1 VRYGEIETQECDRK
15 SLAHAGETNRHQ
27 QDFLPGRRVWPLSR
41 MRILMTVQDH
51 GLVPGQVSP
60 EQFDLLLAGTSI
72 RGVGV
77 IAALRDH
84 LVEGLSPK
92 QAWEK
97 HTVNPSQF
105 SLRLDAI
112 RAESA
117 RVSKLC
123 KFYVKT

>member
-1 VRYGEIETQECDRK
+1 
-15 SLAHAGETNRHQ
+15 
-27 QDFLPGRRVWPLSR
+27 
-41 MRILMTVQDH
+41 MTVQDH

-92 QAWEK
+92 QVWEK
-97 HTVNPSQF
+97 HAVNQSQF
-105 SLRLDAI
+105 SLRLDTI
-112 RAESA
+112 RTESA

-123 KFYVKT
+123 WVYGKS